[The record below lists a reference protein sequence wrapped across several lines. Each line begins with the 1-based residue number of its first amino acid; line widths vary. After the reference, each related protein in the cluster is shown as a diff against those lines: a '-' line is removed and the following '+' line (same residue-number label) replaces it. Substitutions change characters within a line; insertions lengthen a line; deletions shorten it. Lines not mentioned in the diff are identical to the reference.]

1 MARASFLTNRAF
13 NIDMDKLLRV
23 INFEIFCILSREMY

>member
-13 NIDMDKLLRV
+13 NIDMGKLLRV
-23 INFEIFCILSREMY
+23 INLEIFCILSREMY